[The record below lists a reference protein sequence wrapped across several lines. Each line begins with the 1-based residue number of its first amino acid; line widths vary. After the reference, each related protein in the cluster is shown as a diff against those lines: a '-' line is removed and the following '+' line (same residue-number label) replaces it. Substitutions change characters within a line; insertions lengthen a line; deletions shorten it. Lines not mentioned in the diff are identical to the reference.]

1 MQTFHKLIGEAGNQ
15 VEIQDSTNIHNDC
28 SLEFKAFQNGSGG
41 KNNKVLI
48 GDNCYL
54 RALKVSFQGTD
65 NTLEIEDG
73 CSLNGAINIGIIGT
87 GRKVKIGKN
96 CTINGMFLNCR
107 DQDIYIGHDCLFSNE
122 IKIRSSDAHK
132 IFDAE
137 SRTQINLPHSPVTI
151 GNHVWIGQGVFIGKN
166 ASIPDGCV
174 VGTRSIITKKIT
186 EPNCIIGG
194 IGKILRRGIY
204 WEK

>member
-1 MQTFHKLIGEAGNQ
+1 MLNFQKLTGTDENIIHIGNNTKVSAE
-15 VEIQDSTNIHNDC
+15 C
-28 SLEFKAFQNGSGG
+28 SLEFKAFHNGSGG
-41 KNNKVLI
+41 KNNTVKI
-48 GDNCYL
+48 GENCNI
-54 RALKVSFQGTD
+54 RALKISIQGTD
-65 NTLEIEDG
+65 NTIEIDSN
-73 CSLNGAINIGIIGT
+73 CNLNGAINIGIIGT

-107 DQDIYIGHDCLFSNE
+107 DQDIYIGDDCLLSNE

-132 IFDAE
+132 IFDSE
-137 SRTQINLPHSPVTI
+137 TKTQINLPHSPVVI

-166 ASIPDGCV
+166 ASIADGCV
-174 VGTRSIITKKIT
+174 VGTRSVVTKKIT

-194 IGKILRRGIY
+194 IGKILRTGIY

>member
-1 MQTFHKLIGEAGNQ
+1 MQNFQKISGADENH
-15 VEIQDSTNIHNDC
+15 IHVGSNTKVHSDC
-28 SLEFKAFQNGSGG
+28 SIEFKAFHSGSGG
-41 KNNKVLI
+41 QDNTVRI
-48 GDNCYL
+48 GDNCNL
-54 RALKVSFQGTD
+54 RALKISIQGTG
-65 NTLEIEDG
+65 NTLEIHSD
-73 CSLNGAINIGIIGT
+73 CNLNGAINIGIIGT
-87 GRKVKIGKN
+87 GRTVKIGKN

-107 DQDIYIGHDCLFSNE
+107 DQDIYIGDDCLLSNE

-137 SRTQINLPHSPVTI
+137 TKTQINTPHSPVII

-166 ASIPDGCV
+166 ASIAEGCV
-174 VGTRSIITKKIT
+174 VGTRSVITKKIT

-194 IGKILRRGIY
+194 IGKILRKGIY